1 MKNIFFLL
9 FSILIF
15 DTSNAQYTLRLV
27 VNAVSKDADD
37 WYVAGNFNN
46 WNPKDEAYKLKQFGA
61 KRKAVVLQ
69 NIPAGIYQFKF
80 TRGGWDK
87 VETNAEGA
95 QIENREV
102 VVNMDTIAYA
112 RVAGWSDDYPN
123 KPKPNTA
130 SAQVKIIDT
139 AFQIPQLNRTR
150 RIWIYLPG
158 GYAKSKKSYPV
169 LYMHDGQNLFNEQT
183 APYGEWGVDEALD
196 SIQPKTKKEAIVVG
210 IDHGLDKRMTEY
222 NPYDNA
228 RFGKGEG
235 DKYVDFLVQTLKPY
249 IDKNYRTRKD
259 SANTFVAGSSM
270 GGLISLYAVVK
281 YPNVFGGAG
290 VFSPAFWTAPAMY
303 ETVANTNFK
312 SRPRLY
318 FYMGGKEGDLMMP
331 DMEKMIKIIEAKN
344 TTHIRILKAPLGKH
358 NEPTWRQEFPGFYT
372 WIIK

>member
-102 VVNMDTIAYA
+102 AVNMDTIAYA

-130 SAQVKIIDT
+130 SAQVNIIDT

-158 GYAKSKKSYPV
+158 DMQHLKKV
-169 LYMHDGQNLFNEQT
+169 
-183 APYGEWGVDEALD
+183 
-196 SIQPKTKKEAIVVG
+196 
-210 IDHGLDKRMTEY
+210 
-222 NPYDNA
+222 
-228 RFGKGEG
+228 
-235 DKYVDFLVQTLKPY
+235 
-249 IDKNYRTRKD
+249 
-259 SANTFVAGSSM
+259 
-270 GGLISLYAVVK
+270 
-281 YPNVFGGAG
+281 
-290 VFSPAFWTAPAMY
+290 
-303 ETVANTNFK
+303 
-312 SRPRLY
+312 
-318 FYMGGKEGDLMMP
+318 
-331 DMEKMIKIIEAKN
+331 
-344 TTHIRILKAPLGKH
+344 IL
-358 NEPTWRQEFPGFYT
+358 FYT
-372 WIIK
+372 CTMAKIYLMSKQLRMASGV